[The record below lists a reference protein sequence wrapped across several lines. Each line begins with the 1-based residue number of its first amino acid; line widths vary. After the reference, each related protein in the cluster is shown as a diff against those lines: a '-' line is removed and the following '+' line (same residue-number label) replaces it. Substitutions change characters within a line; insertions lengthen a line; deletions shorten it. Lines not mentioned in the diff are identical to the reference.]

1 MRLLF
6 TFTRDRSMAFI
17 SHLDMIRLFLRAFRR
32 VSLPLVYSQGFNPH
46 PRFMLAL
53 PLPLGVTAADEYAEV
68 SLIEYFNPQS
78 FIDMMKVQLPEGL
91 SVKEAWAA
99 KPETPSLASL
109 VYAALYR
116 AEPLNSNHLERDDLS
131 ISDALARLLA
141 SEEIMMKRI
150 TKNKKTVYTNV
161 RPFIIEARV
170 DAGPENS
177 LALELLLKAG
187 SGGGVSPF
195 FVLGQIETEPGG
207 IKLQVAEWQVHRVL
221 LYTNKNGHLKP
232 LSEGV

>member
-6 TFTRDRSMAFI
+6 TFTRDRSMACI

-32 VSLPLVYSQGFNPH
+32 ACLPLAYSQGFNPH

-53 PLPLGVTAADEYAEV
+53 PLPLGVTAADEYAEL
-68 SLIEYFNPQS
+68 SLIEYYNPQT
-78 FIDMMKVQLPEGL
+78 FIDIMKAQLPEGL

-99 KPETPSLASL
+99 KQGNPSLASI
-109 VYAALYR
+109 VHAALYR
-116 AEPLNSNHLERDDLS
+116 AELLNSDHPERDDLS
-131 ISDALARLLA
+131 ISGALARLLDR
-141 SEEIMMKRI
+141 EEIMMKRI
-150 TKNKKTVYTNV
+150 TKNKKTVYTNI

-170 DAGPENS
+170 DAGQENS

-187 SGGGVSPF
+187 SSGGVSPF
-195 FVLGQIETEPGG
+195 FVIGQIEPEPGG
-207 IKLQVAEWQVHRVL
+207 MKLQAAEWQVHRVL